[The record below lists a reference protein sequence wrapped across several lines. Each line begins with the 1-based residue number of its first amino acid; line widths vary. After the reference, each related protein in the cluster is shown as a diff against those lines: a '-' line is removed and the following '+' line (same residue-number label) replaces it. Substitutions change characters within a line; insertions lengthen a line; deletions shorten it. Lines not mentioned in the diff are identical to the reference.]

1 MAMHIIYDEQ
11 RETEERFTYKVNA
24 GGELGLFVGSARKT
38 EAVTIVF
45 INGKLDKV
53 DWEGPNTK
61 GFLRSS
67 WHVYGAIA
75 AKITEL
81 ETRLEVDEISVGSD

>member
-1 MAMHIIYDEQ
+1 MMKIIYDEQ

-24 GGELGLFVGSARKT
+24 GGDLGLFVGSAR
-38 EAVTIVF
+38 ERELVTIVF

-53 DWEGPNTK
+53 DWEDPNTK

-75 AKITEL
+75 AKITDL
-81 ETRLEVDEISVGSD
+81 EERLGVDEVSVGSD